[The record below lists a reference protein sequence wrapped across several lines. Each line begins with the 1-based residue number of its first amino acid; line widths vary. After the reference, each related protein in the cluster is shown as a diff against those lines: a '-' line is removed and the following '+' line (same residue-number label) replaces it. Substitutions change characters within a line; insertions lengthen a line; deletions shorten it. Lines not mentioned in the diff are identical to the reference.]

1 MSSTHTPGEESPD
14 DDDIFPFIVDATTD
28 RGQHIFCK
36 NLLLNLFEPGISP
49 CKTEFPDVKIKRQI
63 IDHYLKDICNLT
75 QQYGIYSIE
84 FSSPNQNHSKYII
97 QTDDLDLEF
106 SKVFSEYIK
115 SIQYHNSQRA
125 NSIFTN
131 EVFAIIYSYISIL
144 ENEIQIPNVSPTETS
159 KHIRVR
165 HEITLLSSFLNII
178 KENFTKDEVSQ
189 HTKHDLQKILAWFII
204 DYFTHNIDLIS
215 QARKNFRPQN
225 SNDDTAITEQSDYVW
240 DPEWSHPAFINFPQS
255 ISSQA
260 ISTISYVRDY
270 VRVIPLTI
278 DATPLN
284 YNTFLPDMQNNS
296 LNSTVIH
303 NENLNGTRNLTQQ
316 DIQTPSHFIN
326 EEIVH
331 TTTTQQSISPIRPN
345 LTTPR
350 NTNSSQT
357 QVTLQSTVK
366 PSVAPKYSH
375 MDYQT
380 YRPMTIPPKTRK
392 TFTRNNFADHNY
404 NYTHPSKTN
413 YQPRKNFSNYTRSR
427 NWDNPM
433 APPNSVNFQ
442 TNLHPPQDRSE
453 NYPFFQQNKNKKQT
467 SYQMDYLSSDDD
479 FLQPDIFTPYNQ
491 EYRGQGIQKPHTYHR
506 IFSPQPIDTQIQQ
519 PIQQQN
525 PINKSFQPIQQQN
538 PMIANSY
545 QPAQM
550 QNEIPLPYYLQQH
563 EITRNQLSNF
573 SQMPN
578 AAESLQMTM
587 NPYLMGGSSIT
598 SNKPLM
604 VFTGTDPEYSVED
617 YLNAVTANLILNIG
631 PEPINTPLHQNWI
644 HRRTALIQTTLD
656 GAAQKWFSVLP
667 IEIKSNWKR
676 FTQEFSKMFDSE
688 RNKQQQRVLC
698 NEIRRLPNE
707 TIKQLA
713 VRIETL
719 VRKAYSL
726 NTHDYKNTKM
736 TEILMMTLTPQLRK
750 IAIKKRAS
758 HPSSIREPDLDFRK
772 LVDKLE
778 QAEITMKL
786 EETENLKLQYV
797 NRIET
802 ASTNINNIQESD
814 TDLVEKITEILNIYE
829 KHPNFKG
836 KPSFKKWCN
845 YCRRYGHSISECR
858 QKQQD
863 NQNKPQKYKEPNKS
877 FYQYMKKDQ
886 NLPNKTVYS
895 NNSSGKP
902 LPNNTNY
909 TRNQSPYNS
918 SYRGRSPERRNTH
931 NSSQNHYNRPNSRNN
946 YSRSHSNTQRFVSRS
961 NSQSRNNYYPN
972 NQSRNSSYNRNR
984 NYSNNRNR
992 SYSNN
997 RNQNY
1002 PNNQSRNN
1010 SYNRSNY
1017 NRPNNNYQNRSRN
1030 NSQNRH
1036 SSYNNRYRNYSQSPH
1051 RNNNNYNNSNNRHR
1065 SSTPKHQRHINQ
1077 VQSNPETTSDPPGI
1091 DDTVTDTLQL
1101 NQINCG
1107 SSDSESDAENTLSI
1121 NMIKVEND
1129 YEPVIY
1135 EEPFSSHIYE
1145 NQSELLH
1152 NYYIEPVHSTP
1163 TTQKTNEI
1171 NTTNQPNEKEKTKC
1185 LNTNHIYQNIQ
1196 KEQPKEKIWTIP
1208 FLLESP
1214 KSKEFQPPDLEI
1226 DFLIDSGAESN
1237 IINIPTWN
1245 EIKTLHPK
1253 LTPLET
1259 SSKLATAQGS
1269 TLINYGK
1276 IQLFLLPTRTMEQN
1290 KILTKPFK
1298 QIFHITDIKHNIIGI
1313 PFISKYIPTINIL
1326 NSKILIKDKYTKT
1339 KDTSL
1344 TFFQRL
1350 NKQPPFFSKFYP
1362 IYNQQ
1367 RKHLKPLSGNIY
1379 NFSIKQVHQY
1389 DKKQNK
1395 QKFYMS
1401 DFEFKPIHKFFKIT
1415 ISSIKYLK
1423 NSNSDIISLHV
1434 YNNTPYQVT
1443 LPLGLL
1449 GYCETNATILPIHE
1463 KAYRVKNILQLLDIC
1478 QSTILNEELS
1488 INNIISN
1495 ENRNTDYFTKTPYFK
1510 PTFNIS
1516 NYTEN
1521 QQKFLTMFNFQHSQI
1536 TQDEFEKLAKQLIKY
1551 SSVYATSK
1559 FDVGKI
1565 SSSLHLPLKPD
1576 AVFKKQRASKVPI
1589 HLHDKVNRLLDI
1601 LEQYNII
1608 SPVNKEEQPKGN
1620 TFINPVIILAKG
1632 ESLKIVLD
1640 ARYLNSLIDESKCNW
1655 PIEPIQVILTKING
1669 KYFTTADMNSAYNQ
1683 MPLDEQSRRL
1693 TQFVIGNQQYEFNRL
1708 FYGISIGPAAFSA
1721 FMSKIFRPLI
1731 LKKNAI
1737 TYLDDVFMQSQ
1748 TKEEMF
1754 NVLEQYHQ
1762 ILQNENL
1769 KAAPDKSH
1777 FFLTRVKFL
1786 GHNIERKTITPLKS
1800 RIDAIQKLQ
1809 PPTNKK
1815 KIQEF
1820 LGMLNFLSKYVY
1832 KMQLYLRPFYN
1843 ILRQQNNFE
1852 WNIEHQARFEEIKK
1866 LLTEQISNTI
1876 PDSNQPFYAM
1886 CDASN
1891 FGIGAALLQSHNST
1905 NKMNLISANSRLFTQ
1920 AELRLSTLMR
1930 ECTAIIYTLTEYEF
1944 LILGSKHPTV
1954 LFTDHKP
1961 IIFLFTQKSNP
1972 NHRVYRF
1979 QLILMKFPNLHIVWT
1994 AGKNLALPDTLSRN
2008 TPPELLTRK
2017 TTVEIPKNIKF
2028 YLAENET
2035 SPRLEC
2041 KYAVKTDV
2049 EQSQIN
2055 NLHHFPLYLDCQNNH
2070 YEVDLL
2076 GTSTFK
2082 PIPYS
2087 QWIKNN
2093 TQQKRIKQ
2101 HPPKKDHFP
2110 LIEKENL
2117 TDKINLSGPQTNDS
2131 KYTINQVFD
2140 LHDPLDTIPLS
2151 KLEIENIFLPPTET
2165 ITISTLKQ
2173 YQNLDPVIRQLKS
2186 WHKYKT
2192 KPIKADSTI
2201 LGNKT
2206 LLRYFRKFNNTTI
2219 NENTDLLEYKLNES
2233 TAPCLPL
2240 SMILIAFNISH
2251 TQNIKGHSGSEKT
2264 YSNFIQNFYFPNA
2277 PIWIKVLC
2285 NDCIVCQL
2293 NKPYPNQKQIAQKQD
2308 FKGQSLYFNHRISF
2322 DTKGPISP
2330 SSEGNSF
2337 IMVIVDAFT
2346 HYVALN
2352 PVPHCNAYYAYTT
2365 LYEHWIAKFGLPEIL
2380 VTDNG
2385 TEFINNEIITLCHL
2399 YNIKH
2404 KPRTSHAPWT
2414 NGLVEGMNRSLQEY
2428 LRCIINGNDTRYTE
2442 WSADVK
2448 LFPLAYNSQITTTL
2462 GMSPYEMVFN
2472 QKPRKPIM
2480 FTANSHKN
2488 AQGYCQP
2495 NKDSICYN
2503 LPLHTHD
2510 EDHFHLPQILKLAS
2524 GTHTE
2529 WILNRDKKH
2538 NEIYQKVTKKLLQR
2552 QNINEQ
2558 INSRF
2563 TPASD
2568 LKIGTFVLIPN
2579 FNTQK

>member
-97 QTDDLDLEF
+97 QTDALDLEF
-106 SKVFSEYIK
+106 SKIFSEYIK
-115 SIQYHNSQRA
+115 SIQHNNSQRA

-240 DPEWSHPAFINFPQS
+240 DPEWSHPAFIIFPQS

-404 NYTHPSKTN
+404 NYTHPSKTS
-413 YQPRKNFSNYTRSR
+413 YQPRKNFSNYTRPR

-433 APPNSVNFQ
+433 APPNSVNFH

-491 EYRGQGIQKPHTYHR
+491 EYRGQGIQKPQSYHR
-506 IFSPQPIDTQIQQ
+506 IFSPQPIDTKIQQ

-617 YLNAVTANLILNIG
+617 YLNAVTSNLILNIG

-772 LVDKLE
+772 LVDKSE

-1017 NRPNNNYQNRSRN
+1017 NRPKNNYQNRSRN

-1101 NQINCG
+1101 NQINCE

-1196 KEQPKEKIWTIP
+1196 KEQPKEKIWTIA

-1298 QIFHITDIKHNIIGI
+1298 QLFHITDIKHNIIGI
-1313 PFISKYIPTINIL
+1313 PFISNYIPTINIL

-1434 YNNTPYQVT
+1434 YNNTPCQVT

-1620 TFINPVIILAKG
+1620 TIIKPVIILAKG

-1669 KYFTTADMNSAYNQ
+1669 KYFTTADINSAYNQ

-1777 FFLTRVKFL
+1777 FFLTKVKFL
-1786 GHNIERKTITPLKS
+1786 GHNIERKKITPLKS

-1920 AELRLSTLMR
+1920 AELRLSALMR

-1954 LFTDHKP
+1954 LFKDHKP

-2028 YLAENET
+2028 YLAENEK

-2055 NLHHFPLYLDCQNNH
+2055 NLQHFPLYLDCQNNH

-2087 QWIKNN
+2087 QWIK
-2093 TQQKRIKQ
+2093 
-2101 HPPKKDHFP
+2101 
-2110 LIEKENL
+2110 
-2117 TDKINLSGPQTNDS
+2117 
-2131 KYTINQVFD
+2131 
-2140 LHDPLDTIPLS
+2140 
-2151 KLEIENIFLPPTET
+2151 
-2165 ITISTLKQ
+2165 
-2173 YQNLDPVIRQLKS
+2173 
-2186 WHKYKT
+2186 
-2192 KPIKADSTI
+2192 
-2201 LGNKT
+2201 
-2206 LLRYFRKFNNTTI
+2206 TT
-2219 NENTDLLEYKLNES
+2219 
-2233 TAPCLPL
+2233 
-2240 SMILIAFNISH
+2240 
-2251 TQNIKGHSGSEKT
+2251 
-2264 YSNFIQNFYFPNA
+2264 
-2277 PIWIKVLC
+2277 
-2285 NDCIVCQL
+2285 
-2293 NKPYPNQKQIAQKQD
+2293 
-2308 FKGQSLYFNHRISF
+2308 
-2322 DTKGPISP
+2322 
-2330 SSEGNSF
+2330 
-2337 IMVIVDAFT
+2337 
-2346 HYVALN
+2346 
-2352 PVPHCNAYYAYTT
+2352 
-2365 LYEHWIAKFGLPEIL
+2365 
-2380 VTDNG
+2380 
-2385 TEFINNEIITLCHL
+2385 
-2399 YNIKH
+2399 
-2404 KPRTSHAPWT
+2404 
-2414 NGLVEGMNRSLQEY
+2414 
-2428 LRCIINGNDTRYTE
+2428 
-2442 WSADVK
+2442 
-2448 LFPLAYNSQITTTL
+2448 
-2462 GMSPYEMVFN
+2462 
-2472 QKPRKPIM
+2472 
-2480 FTANSHKN
+2480 
-2488 AQGYCQP
+2488 P
-2495 NKDSICYN
+2495 NKK
-2503 LPLHTHD
+2503 
-2510 EDHFHLPQILKLAS
+2510 E
-2524 GTHTE
+2524 
-2529 WILNRDKKH
+2529 
-2538 NEIYQKVTKKLLQR
+2538 
-2552 QNINEQ
+2552 
-2558 INSRF
+2558 
-2563 TPASD
+2563 
-2568 LKIGTFVLIPN
+2568 
-2579 FNTQK
+2579 

>member
-225 SNDDTAITEQSDYVW
+225 SNDDTAITEQSDCVW
-240 DPEWSHPAFINFPQS
+240 DPEWSHPASINFPQS

-303 NENLNGTRNLTQQ
+303 NENLNGARNLTQQ

-350 NTNSSQT
+350 NTNPSQT

-433 APPNSVNFQ
+433 APPNSVNFE

-506 IFSPQPIDTQIQQ
+506 IFSPQPIDTQNQQ

-525 PINKSFQPIQQQN
+525 PINTQSFQPIQQQN

-902 LPNNTNY
+902 LPYNTNY

-997 RNQNY
+997 RNQKY

-1449 GYCETNATILPIHE
+1449 GYCETNATISPIHE

-1536 TQDEFEKLAKQLIKY
+1536 TQDEFEKIAKQLIKY

-1777 FFLTRVKFL
+1777 FFLTKVKFL

-1852 WNIEHQARFEEIKK
+1852 WNTEHQARFEEIKK

-2055 NLHHFPLYLDCQNNH
+2055 NLQHFPLYLDCQNNH

-2082 PIPYS
+2082 SIPYS

-2330 SSEGNSF
+2330 SSEGNSY

-2385 TEFINNEIITLCHL
+2385 TEFINNEIITLSF
-2399 YNIKH
+2399 I
-2404 KPRTSHAPWT
+2404 
-2414 NGLVEGMNRSLQEY
+2414 
-2428 LRCIINGNDTRYTE
+2428 
-2442 WSADVK
+2442 
-2448 LFPLAYNSQITTTL
+2448 
-2462 GMSPYEMVFN
+2462 
-2472 QKPRKPIM
+2472 
-2480 FTANSHKN
+2480 
-2488 AQGYCQP
+2488 
-2495 NKDSICYN
+2495 
-2503 LPLHTHD
+2503 
-2510 EDHFHLPQILKLAS
+2510 
-2524 GTHTE
+2524 
-2529 WILNRDKKH
+2529 
-2538 NEIYQKVTKKLLQR
+2538 
-2552 QNINEQ
+2552 
-2558 INSRF
+2558 
-2563 TPASD
+2563 
-2568 LKIGTFVLIPN
+2568 
-2579 FNTQK
+2579 

>member
-75 QQYGIYSIE
+75 QQYGIYSIK

-106 SKVFSEYIK
+106 SKIFSEYIK

-491 EYRGQGIQKPHTYHR
+491 EYRGQRIQKPHTYHR
-506 IFSPQPIDTQIQQ
+506 NFSPQPIDTQIQQ

-525 PINKSFQPIQQQN
+525 PNNKSFQPIQQQN

-786 EETENLKLQYV
+786 GETENLKLQYV

-863 NQNKPQKYKEPNKS
+863 NQNKPQKNKEPNKS

-961 NSQSRNNYYPN
+961 NSQSRKNYYPN

-1101 NQINCG
+1101 NQINCE

-1608 SPVNKEEQPKGN
+1608 SPVNKKEQPKGN

-1748 TKEEMF
+1748 TKKEMF

-1777 FFLTRVKFL
+1777 FFLTKVKFL

-1891 FGIGAALLQSHNST
+1891 FGIGAALLQSHSGT
-1905 NKMNLISANSRLFTQ
+1905 NEMNLISANSRLFTQ
-1920 AELRLSTLMR
+1920 AELRLSTLLR
-1930 ECTAIIYTLTEYEF
+1930 EYTAIIYTLTEYEC

-1961 IIFLFTQKSNP
+1961 IIFHFTQKSNP

-2008 TPPELLTRK
+2008 TPPELP
-2017 TTVEIPKNIKF
+2017 TVEIPKNIKF
-2028 YLAENET
+2028 YLAKNET

-2055 NLHHFPLYLDCQNNH
+2055 NLQHFPLYLDCQNNH

-2087 QWIKNN
+2087 QWIK
-2093 TQQKRIKQ
+2093 
-2101 HPPKKDHFP
+2101 P
-2110 LIEKENL
+2110 
-2117 TDKINLSGPQTNDS
+2117 
-2131 KYTINQVFD
+2131 
-2140 LHDPLDTIPLS
+2140 
-2151 KLEIENIFLPPTET
+2151 
-2165 ITISTLKQ
+2165 
-2173 YQNLDPVIRQLKS
+2173 
-2186 WHKYKT
+2186 
-2192 KPIKADSTI
+2192 
-2201 LGNKT
+2201 
-2206 LLRYFRKFNNTTI
+2206 
-2219 NENTDLLEYKLNES
+2219 
-2233 TAPCLPL
+2233 
-2240 SMILIAFNISH
+2240 
-2251 TQNIKGHSGSEKT
+2251 
-2264 YSNFIQNFYFPNA
+2264 
-2277 PIWIKVLC
+2277 
-2285 NDCIVCQL
+2285 
-2293 NKPYPNQKQIAQKQD
+2293 
-2308 FKGQSLYFNHRISF
+2308 
-2322 DTKGPISP
+2322 
-2330 SSEGNSF
+2330 
-2337 IMVIVDAFT
+2337 
-2346 HYVALN
+2346 
-2352 PVPHCNAYYAYTT
+2352 
-2365 LYEHWIAKFGLPEIL
+2365 
-2380 VTDNG
+2380 
-2385 TEFINNEIITLCHL
+2385 
-2399 YNIKH
+2399 
-2404 KPRTSHAPWT
+2404 
-2414 NGLVEGMNRSLQEY
+2414 
-2428 LRCIINGNDTRYTE
+2428 
-2442 WSADVK
+2442 
-2448 LFPLAYNSQITTTL
+2448 
-2462 GMSPYEMVFN
+2462 
-2472 QKPRKPIM
+2472 
-2480 FTANSHKN
+2480 
-2488 AQGYCQP
+2488 
-2495 NKDSICYN
+2495 
-2503 LPLHTHD
+2503 
-2510 EDHFHLPQILKLAS
+2510 
-2524 GTHTE
+2524 
-2529 WILNRDKKH
+2529 
-2538 NEIYQKVTKKLLQR
+2538 
-2552 QNINEQ
+2552 
-2558 INSRF
+2558 
-2563 TPASD
+2563 
-2568 LKIGTFVLIPN
+2568 
-2579 FNTQK
+2579 

>member
-1 MSSTHTPGEESPD
+1 MSSKHTPGEESPD
-14 DDDIFPFIVDATTD
+14 DDDIFSFIVDATTD

-506 IFSPQPIDTQIQQ
+506 NFSPQPIDTQIQQ

-946 YSRSHSNTQRFVSRS
+946 YSRSHSNTQRFVSRP

-1608 SPVNKEEQPKGN
+1608 SPVNREEQPKGN

-1655 PIEPIQVILTKING
+1655 PIEPIQVILTKVNG

-1777 FFLTRVKFL
+1777 FFLTKVKFL

-1852 WNIEHQARFEEIKK
+1852 WNIKHQARFEEIKK

-2055 NLHHFPLYLDCQNNH
+2055 NLQHFPLYLDCQNNH

-2101 HPPKKDHFP
+2101 HPPKKDHFH
-2110 LIEKENL
+2110 
-2117 TDKINLSGPQTNDS
+2117 TD
-2131 KYTINQVFD
+2131 
-2140 LHDPLDTIPLS
+2140 
-2151 KLEIENIFLPPTET
+2151 
-2165 ITISTLKQ
+2165 
-2173 YQNLDPVIRQLKS
+2173 
-2186 WHKYKT
+2186 
-2192 KPIKADSTI
+2192 
-2201 LGNKT
+2201 
-2206 LLRYFRKFNNTTI
+2206 
-2219 NENTDLLEYKLNES
+2219 
-2233 TAPCLPL
+2233 
-2240 SMILIAFNISH
+2240 
-2251 TQNIKGHSGSEKT
+2251 
-2264 YSNFIQNFYFPNA
+2264 
-2277 PIWIKVLC
+2277 
-2285 NDCIVCQL
+2285 
-2293 NKPYPNQKQIAQKQD
+2293 
-2308 FKGQSLYFNHRISF
+2308 
-2322 DTKGPISP
+2322 
-2330 SSEGNSF
+2330 
-2337 IMVIVDAFT
+2337 
-2346 HYVALN
+2346 
-2352 PVPHCNAYYAYTT
+2352 
-2365 LYEHWIAKFGLPEIL
+2365 
-2380 VTDNG
+2380 
-2385 TEFINNEIITLCHL
+2385 
-2399 YNIKH
+2399 
-2404 KPRTSHAPWT
+2404 
-2414 NGLVEGMNRSLQEY
+2414 
-2428 LRCIINGNDTRYTE
+2428 
-2442 WSADVK
+2442 
-2448 LFPLAYNSQITTTL
+2448 
-2462 GMSPYEMVFN
+2462 
-2472 QKPRKPIM
+2472 
-2480 FTANSHKN
+2480 
-2488 AQGYCQP
+2488 
-2495 NKDSICYN
+2495 
-2503 LPLHTHD
+2503 
-2510 EDHFHLPQILKLAS
+2510 
-2524 GTHTE
+2524 
-2529 WILNRDKKH
+2529 
-2538 NEIYQKVTKKLLQR
+2538 
-2552 QNINEQ
+2552 
-2558 INSRF
+2558 
-2563 TPASD
+2563 
-2568 LKIGTFVLIPN
+2568 
-2579 FNTQK
+2579 